1 MCASL
6 HHLNQQALI
15 VISFLSIIDVRE
27 IGDGSD
33 ADADAAALIPLVAQ
47 EWVHKL
53 FGIFSYDNP
62 AEHELYAANRETHL
76 TYFRLHPDHDDHGAH
91 PESVCSLGELIRNA
105 TLARDAGS
113 CRLVYIFVMGEGG
126 ENTGRK
132 VTGLEGGGGV
142 TRGAEA
148 NKTRCLWE
156 DPECGGTDVSRWTLC
171 RRRGGGGGCLL
182 SDSSVASAATFD
194 WLGWLSDIARNLLVL
209 LQK

>member
-1 MCASL
+1 MCAAL

-15 VISFLSIIDVRE
+15 VISFLSIVDVRE
-27 IGDGSD
+27 ISDGSD

-53 FGIFSYDNP
+53 FGIFSYDDP

-91 PESVCSLGELIRNA
+91 PDSVCSLGELIRNA

-113 CRLVYIFVMGEGG
+113 CQFVYIFVMGGGG

-132 VTGLEGGGGV
+132 VTWLEGGGR
-142 TRGAEA
+142 TATAAQRP
-148 NKTRCLWE
+148 RR
-156 DPECGGTDVSRWTLC
+156 DVRAPTLRFLPQASRLV
-171 RRRGGGGGCLL
+171 RLRPP
-182 SDSSVASAATFD
+182 
-194 WLGWLSDIARNLLVL
+194 RNAPFPF
-209 LQK
+209 